1 MLTRMETVNKK
12 QPFIDR
18 LDKLLWR
25 LRWWPLIP
33 LVAIAAI
40 ATARW
45 GTPGFLVAL
54 AFAVVVATIFYFIRR
69 PLNRERLQLL
79 SEEAPDAEEGNC

>member
-1 MLTRMETVNKK
+1 MLTRMGTVDK
-12 QPFIDR
+12 QQPSLDR
-18 LDKLLWR
+18 LDKQLWR

-33 LVAIAAI
+33 LVAIATI

-45 GTPGFLVAL
+45 GTPGFLIAL
-54 AFAVVVATIFYFIRR
+54 ALAVVVATIFYFIRR

-79 SEEAPDAEEGNC
+79 GEEAPDAEAGA